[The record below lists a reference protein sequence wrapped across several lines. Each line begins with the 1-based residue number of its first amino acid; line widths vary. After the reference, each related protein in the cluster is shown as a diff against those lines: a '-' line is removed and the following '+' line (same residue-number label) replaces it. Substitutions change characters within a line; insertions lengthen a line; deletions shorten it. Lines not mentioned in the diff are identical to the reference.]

1 MTRNLRFPNNV
12 SKIIT
17 VGGTYNLV
25 VLRWAELTIDGDMAL
40 NLRIEHMEKARGF
53 GLIAIINHLSKQIN
67 MLTRNNI

>member
-25 VLRWAELTIDGDMAL
+25 VLRWAELTIDGDVAL
-40 NLRIEHMEKARGF
+40 NLGIEHMEKARG
-53 GLIAIINHLSKQIN
+53 LV
-67 MLTRNNI
+67 